1 MASSPAPDFQRD
13 VICLFGL
20 AFDALD
26 LESAVRRLRDC
37 ADRRQRCFV
46 STPNVNW
53 VAESQ
58 HDAALRHSV
67 WSSDLCLVDGQPIV
81 RVARAIGLPLSQR
94 VAGADLFERLRQ
106 PRDDGP
112 PLKVYFFGGPEGVA
126 ERAAAVLNDE
136 QGGLRCV
143 GAESPGFGSIEQMSE
158 AATIA
163 RINDSGADFV
173 VVALGARKGQAW
185 IEHNRSRLDAPL
197 LCHLGAVVNF
207 VAGHVVRAPS
217 IWRRL
222 GLEWLWRIRAEP
234 ALWRRYANDGVVF
247 VRLLATQV
255 LPTFWRHTATTGG
268 SPARLEI
275 HASAGRQTLRLHGV
289 WTRAALAPLRAAL
302 TQAAAERQVAQLDLS
317 GVEACDAFFVGLV
330 SLASHHQTAAP
341 LVLRQPAVTTTMRRA
356 FRACGADALL

>member
-1 MASSPAPDFQRD
+1 
-13 VICLFGL
+13 
-20 AFDALD
+20 
-26 LESAVRRLRDC
+26 
-37 ADRRQRCFV
+37 
-46 STPNVNW
+46 
-53 VAESQ
+53 
-58 HDAALRHSV
+58 
-67 WSSDLCLVDGQPIV
+67 LV
-81 RVARAIGLPLSQR
+81 
-94 VAGADLFERLRQ
+94 
-106 PRDDGP
+106 
-112 PLKVYFFGGPEGVA
+112 
-126 ERAAAVLNDE
+126 
-136 QGGLRCV
+136 
-143 GAESPGFGSIEQMSE
+143 PG
-158 AATIA
+158 
-163 RINDSGADFV
+163 
-173 VVALGARKGQAW
+173 KAW